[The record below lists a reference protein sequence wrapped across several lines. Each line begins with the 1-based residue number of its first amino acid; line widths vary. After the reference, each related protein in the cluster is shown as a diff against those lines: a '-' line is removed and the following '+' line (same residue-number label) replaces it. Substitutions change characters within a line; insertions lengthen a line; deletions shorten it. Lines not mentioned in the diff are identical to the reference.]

1 MGPAIASPGVFV
13 LEFILVAV
21 LVVAVIAFI
30 AYPLF
35 THPQEKSR
43 PAADALDNWIAQRD
57 SAYDAIRDLDFDY
70 QMGKLSQ
77 SDYDALR
84 NKYRAR
90 AAAALE
96 QIDAVLGRAGAEARI
111 EDEVARLRERRRA
124 AVASQAL
131 AASRGTN
138 GHAAPSAAE
147 APNGDAIEQQ
157 VARLRAGR
165 RRCPNCGN
173 PYQADDLFCSKCGHK
188 LAG

>member
-1 MGPAIASPGVFV
+1 LSV
-13 LEFILVAV
+13 LEYILVAI

-35 THPQEKSR
+35 T
-43 PAADALDNWIAQRD
+43 PAGAKNEPGADALDNWIAQRD

-77 SDYDALR
+77 SDYIALR

-96 QIDAVLGRAGAEARI
+96 QIDAALGRAGAETRI
-111 EDEVARLRERRRA
+111 EEEVTRLRERRRA
-124 AVASQAL
+124 AVAVRETRGANGD
-131 AASRGTN
+131 AAQSAAN
-138 GHAAPSAAE
+138 APSAVNTPGAT
-147 APNGDAIEQQ
+147 NGDAIEQE

-165 RRCPNCGN
+165 ARCTNCGT
-173 PYQADDLFCSKCGHK
+173 PYRSGDRFCVKCGNK
-188 LAG
+188 LQP

>member
-1 MGPAIASPGVFV
+1 M
-13 LEFILVAV
+13 EFILVAI
-21 LVVAVIAFI
+21 LTTAVIAFI

-35 THPQEKSR
+35 SHPAEKSGQ
-43 PAADALDNWIAQRD
+43 AANALDNWIAQRD

-77 SDYDALR
+77 SDYTALR

-96 QIDAVLGRAGAEARI
+96 QIDAALGRDGAEARI
-111 EDEVARLRERRRA
+111 EDEVARLRARRRTVTA
-124 AVASQAL
+124 REPAVSG
-131 AASRGTN
+131 GTN
-138 GHAAPSAAE
+138 GHAAS
-147 APNGDAIEQQ
+147 GDAVEEE
-157 VARLRAGR
+157 VAHLRARR

-173 PYQADDLFCSKCGHK
+173 PYRAGDQFCAKCGTK

>member
-1 MGPAIASPGVFV
+1 MEYV
-13 LEFILVAV
+13 LVAI

-35 THPQEKSR
+35 TSPGAKNE

-77 SDYDALR
+77 GDYTALR

-96 QIDAVLGRAGAEARI
+96 QIDAVLGREGAETRI
-111 EDEVARLRERRRA
+111 EEEVTRLRERHRA
-124 AVASQAL
+124 AVAAREMPVTP
-131 AASRGTN
+131 RGTN
-138 GHAAPSAAE
+138 GDESPSAM
-147 APNGDAIEQQ
+147 NGDAIEQE

-165 RRCPNCGN
+165 ARCTNCGT
-173 PYQADDLFCSKCGHK
+173 PYRTGDRFCAKCGSR
-188 LAG
+188 LQT

>member
-1 MGPAIASPGVFV
+1 M
-13 LEFILVAV
+13 EYILVAI

-35 THPQEKSR
+35 TPSR
-43 PAADALDNWIAQRD
+43 AKNEPAADALDNWIAQRD

-96 QIDAVLGRAGAEARI
+96 QIDAALGREGAETRI
-111 EDEVARLRERRRA
+111 EEEVARLRERRRA
-124 AVASQAL
+124 AVAARERVGASQ
-131 AASRGTN
+131 GTN
-138 GHAAPSAAE
+138 GDKAPIVTRTPSATH
-147 APNGDAIEQQ
+147 GDDIEQE

-165 RRCPNCGN
+165 ARCANCGT
-173 PYQADDLFCSKCGHK
+173 PYRTGDHFCAKCGSE
-188 LAG
+188 L